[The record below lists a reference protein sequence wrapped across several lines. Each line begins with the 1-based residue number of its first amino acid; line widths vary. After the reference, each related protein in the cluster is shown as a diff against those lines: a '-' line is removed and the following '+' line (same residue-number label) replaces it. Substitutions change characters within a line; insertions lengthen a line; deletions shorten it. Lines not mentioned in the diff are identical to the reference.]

1 MPHLFNGSSFDT
13 VFSISACVSTFWLL
27 FYLAVCSCSLF
38 FAPLSVWCSQ
48 RGFCGTPRGGWALNQ
63 QKRSCCTKAEK
74 NKIAIK
80 YLTKSHI
87 AGSLLIIFFSLFRFN
102 ISELSFHLL
111 VKSNINEVISSWLVR
126 ERSPVFGIWESL
138 LICFAG
144 FQGKNHEE
152 HRKVILIWWEN
163 GFGKVQSAIKS
174 F

>member
-13 VFSISACVSTFWLL
+13 VFSIAACVSTFWLL

-111 VKSNINEVISSWLVR
+111 VKSNEVMVGPRAPASVWHLRIIVDLLCGLLGQKPPPRRAQKGDFDLVR
-126 ERSPVFGIWESL
+126 KWFW
-138 LICFAG
+138 
-144 FQGKNHEE
+144 
-152 HRKVILIWWEN
+152 
-163 GFGKVQSAIKS
+163 QSAIKS